1 MRETLL
7 TINTVYFLFG
17 ATIYCGVM
25 WALRFFFYPSWSKM
39 TVDNVHDHFI
49 IPTSAATRFFLV
61 VVPIM
66 FFSGIVMVITEWGDG
81 WTFVATL
88 IAFAGIV
95 VSTYVG
101 WIHIIPVNRIIKAGV
116 AETRRSSASEEV
128 DDAEQHPLGHG
139 HDHVG
144 RGVWYIIAKGNF
156 PGRGLDRDDL
166 HATAS
171 ARDRG
176 RPRLRAP
183 TSGALVQ
190 PATARTR
197 RDEGHAVGRLRRLPR
212 QARAAT
218 GLQRL
223 GAG

>member
-7 TINTVYFLFG
+7 TINVVYFLFG

-25 WALRFFFYPSWSKM
+25 WSLRFFFYPSWSTM
-39 TVDNVHDHFI
+39 TVDNVQDHFI

-81 WTFVATL
+81 QTFVAVL

-116 AETRRSSASEEV
+116 ADTETLV
-128 DDAEQHPLGHG
+128 PLLQKWMMLNNIRWIT
-139 HDHVG
+139 VTIMWAAT
-144 RGVWYIIAKGNF
+144 VWYIIAKGDF
-156 PGRGLDRDDL
+156 PD
-166 HATAS
+166 
-171 ARDRG
+171 
-176 RPRLRAP
+176 
-183 TSGALVQ
+183 
-190 PATARTR
+190 
-197 RDEGHAVGRLRRLPR
+197 AV
-212 QARAAT
+212 
-218 GLQRL
+218 
-223 GAG
+223 